1 LSKSS
6 TQIGARRQVAP
17 VLPASPEVT
26 TERQHARSAIG
37 GAHRFRWQRA
47 KYSLS
52 ARQLDIFASV
62 AKWLPILVY
71 NRLFPNQNDR
81 YHRRLGQALVD
92 TTIGLGPTF
101 IKIGQSLSTRVDFFS
116 PIYTEALSQ
125 LQDRVPAFSVEE
137 AIAIIE
143 SELGAPLSQLFTTFD
158 PIPIAAASLGQVH
171 RAKLRTGDAVVVKIQ
186 RPGLER
192 LFQLDFR
199 VIDKLLWWVGLL
211 LPAKRS
217 RELRAIYQE
226 FFMLLFQE
234 IDYTKEGQNAD
245 RFRENFRDNERVT
258 APTIYWRFTTPK
270 VLTMSYLP
278 GIKIDDR
285 ATLEACG
292 FDPKQINQLGICCYL
307 KQLLVD
313 GFFQADPHPGNMAIA
328 TDGRLVVYDFG
339 MMAELKEISTTLTIE
354 TFWAVMKKDS
364 QAVIAHLIEMG
375 LLVEM
380 ADMQPIERLIEF
392 LLERFTDRPVD
403 VREFDAIKR
412 EMTALFIHQP
422 FQISPEMSFILKA
435 LSTLDGIARTLDPEY
450 NLVAA
455 AQPFLRSVAIAER
468 GNIVSNLGKQ
478 VTSFLKYRL
487 TRPSAHKLHIQ
498 QLERRLA
505 HSERETARQAKLNV
519 RSLQLVNLAIAN
531 LGYLGLT
538 GVSALV
544 AIYLIPLYPT
554 LSWLLWGIPS
564 LCGLIWLGSIVGL
577 LVKTRHF
584 KRSFKSPH
592 ND

>member
-1 LSKSS
+1 VPR
-6 TQIGARRQVAP
+6 QPPIEARR
-17 VLPASPEVT
+17 L
-26 TERQHARSAIG
+26 H
-37 GAHRFRWQRA
+37 WQRT

-52 ARQLDIFASV
+52 ARQLDIFVAV
-62 AKWLPILVY
+62 AKWVPILIR
-71 NRLFPNQNDR
+71 NRLFPTRNER

-92 TTIGLGPTF
+92 TTIRLGPTF

-137 AIAIIE
+137 AIAIVE
-143 SELGAPLSQLFTTFD
+143 SELGAPMPKLFAAFD
-158 PIPIAAASLGQVH
+158 SIPIAAASLGQVH
-171 RAKLRTGDAVVVKIQ
+171 KARLRTGDAVVIKIQ
-186 RPGLER
+186 RPGLQQ
-192 LFQLDFR
+192 LFDLDFQ
-199 VIDKLLWWVGLL
+199 VIDKLLWWVGLF

-226 FFMLLFQE
+226 FFTLLFQE

-245 RFRENFRDNERVT
+245 RFRENFKDSERVT

-292 FDPKQINQLGICCYL
+292 FDPKHINQLGICCYL

-328 TDGRLVVYDFG
+328 ADGRLVVYDFG

-364 QAVIAHLIEMG
+364 QAVTRNLIEMG
-375 LLVEM
+375 LIVQM
-380 ADMQPIERLIEF
+380 QDMQPIERVIEF
-392 LLERFTDRPVD
+392 LLERFTDRPVN
-403 VREFDAIKR
+403 VREFNLIKR
-412 EMTALFIHQP
+412 EITSLFIHQP
-422 FQISPEMSFILKA
+422 FQLSPEMSFILKA

-455 AQPFLRSVAIAER
+455 AQPFIRSFAIAER
-468 GNIVSNLGKQ
+468 GNIVSNFGRQ
-478 VTSFLKYRL
+478 VTSFFKYKL
-487 TRPSAHKLHIQ
+487 TRPNASKLQIQ

-505 HSERETARQAKLNV
+505 HSELENARRSQLNYQ
-519 RSLQLVNLAIAN
+519 SLQLINLAIYN
-531 LGYLGLT
+531 LGYLCVT
-538 GVSALV
+538 GASALA
-544 AIYLIPLYPT
+544 AIYLVPSYPAWV
-554 LSWLLWGIPS
+554 WLLWGIPS
-564 LCGLIWLGSIVGL
+564 LAGAIWLGSTLGL
-577 LVKTRHF
+577 LVETRRWKRLLKT
-584 KRSFKSPH
+584 PQ